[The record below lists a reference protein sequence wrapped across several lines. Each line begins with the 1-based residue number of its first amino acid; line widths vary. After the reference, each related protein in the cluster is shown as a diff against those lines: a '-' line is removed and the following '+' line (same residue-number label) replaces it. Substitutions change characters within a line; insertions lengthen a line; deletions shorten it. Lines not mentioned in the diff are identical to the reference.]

1 MDGAVSLVYLEK
13 GILSSVDHVN
23 LVLGASS
30 TSHLQALS
38 SIGIGIGSVLM
49 FFAGVTACLAQTP

>member
-1 MDGAVSLVYLEK
+1 MDGAVSLVSLEK

-38 SIGIGIGSVLM
+38 SIDIGSVLM
-49 FFAGVTACLAQTP
+49 FFAGVTACPAQTP